1 VRDGVVFEG
10 GRCWRVVRL
19 FEVCTPRREKVAQ
32 ETARLY
38 RNGKY
43 LGDCV
48 IKYEL
53 DPALCN
59 LLTSI

>member
-1 VRDGVVFEG
+1 MRDCVVFGG
-10 GRCWRVVRL
+10 GRCWRVARL
-19 FEVCTPRREKVAQ
+19 FDVCTPRREKIAQ
-32 ETARLY
+32 EVARLY
-38 RNGKY
+38 CNGKY

-59 LLTSI
+59 LLRSI